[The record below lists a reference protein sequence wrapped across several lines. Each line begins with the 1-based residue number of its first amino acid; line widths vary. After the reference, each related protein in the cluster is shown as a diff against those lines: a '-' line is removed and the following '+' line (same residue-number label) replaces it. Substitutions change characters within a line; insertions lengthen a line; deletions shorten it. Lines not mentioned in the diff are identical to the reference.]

1 MSLTRP
7 VTSGLA
13 ARIFA
18 AGPEARLALLRACWR
33 LAVGE
38 DLARRTEV
46 LAIEGETLRLRVPDA
61 RWRKVLHRMQ
71 REILSRFRGAVGEL
85 APKRLG
91 FTEGPVATDVAQPAA
106 PERPQP
112 KPLSA
117 ELTLSAGAIP
127 DPEIRG
133 RFLATAARYLG
144 RTQSRGED
152 KKANA

>member
-7 VTSGLA
+7 ETRGLA

-46 LAIEGETLRLRVPDA
+46 LAIEGDTLRLRVPDA
-61 RWRKVLHRMQ
+61 RWRNVLHRMQ
-71 REILSRFRGAVGEL
+71 REILIRFRSAVGEL

-91 FTEGPVATDVAQPAA
+91 FSEGPVATDVAQPAA
-106 PERPQP
+106 PERPEP
-112 KPLSA
+112 KPLSP
-117 ELTLSAGAIP
+117 ELALCAGTIA

-133 RFLATAARYLG
+133 RFLLTAARYLS
-144 RTQSRGED
+144 RAQSRGED
-152 KKANA
+152 QKANA